1 MNINLGD
8 LFVLLDTEVYYVVD
22 VQYDEEM
29 MMKKFIMLM
38 LNPPK
43 GHSLRKRIMYPD
55 NIEKLFDSSSLTSQ
69 NWKYY
74 RVKE

>member
-1 MNINLGD
+1 MKINIGD
-8 LFVLLDTEVYYVVD
+8 LFILLDTEIYYVYD
-22 VQYDEEM
+22 IQYDEDLV
-29 MMKKFIMLM
+29 MKKFMMLM

-55 NIEKLFDSSSLTSQ
+55 NIEKIFDSSSLTSQ

-74 RVKE
+74 PVNK

>member
-1 MNINLGD
+1 MNINIGD
-8 LFVLLDTEVYYVVD
+8 LFILLDTEVYYVYD
-22 VQYDEEM
+22 IQYDEEM
-29 MMKKFIMLM
+29 MMKKFMMFM

-55 NIEKLFDSSSLTSQ
+55 NIEKIFDKNSMTSQ

-74 RVKE
+74 PVSK